1 MKETMNLAVIGLGGR
16 GKGHINDCF
25 AHMDDVN
32 IVGVCDLYDDRAE
45 EAADLVEKTKGKRP
59 EIVTTDYKE
68 ILNADIV
75 EAVVVSTAWES
86 HVSISIDALRAKK
99 AVAMEVGCAYSEDEC
114 RNLIRAYEETK
125 TPFMFMEN
133 CCYDRRETMVFK
145 MVKEGLFGEII
156 HCEGGYCH
164 DLRKEVSEG
173 KEARHYRLRNYMSHC
188 CENYPTHEMGP
199 IARVL
204 NINHGNRMVSLC
216 SVASKPAGIAE
227 YAMKNLNGRKLDIIQ
242 GDVITTTIKC
252 ARGQT
257 ITLTHETSL
266 PRPYSRR
273 FTVCG
278 TQGMYSED
286 GDYVYID
293 GKYPEAEWEQKKVW
307 GNAKDYEKDYLDE
320 KWVEM
325 DNLKIEGGHGG
336 MDYIEWRDFID
347 CLKTGRKMPI
357 DVYDAATWM
366 SISYLSEASIAAGG
380 APVYMPDFT
389 DGRWVLD
396 TEI

>member
-1 MKETMNLAVIGLGGR
+1 
-16 GKGHINDCF
+16 
-25 AHMDDVN
+25 
-32 IVGVCDLYDDRAE
+32 
-45 EAADLVEKTKGKRP
+45 
-59 EIVTTDYKE
+59 
-68 ILNADIV
+68 
-75 EAVVVSTAWES
+75 
-86 HVSISIDALRAKK
+86 
-99 AVAMEVGCAYSEDEC
+99 
-114 RNLIRAYEETK
+114 
-125 TPFMFMEN
+125 MEN

-252 ARGQT
+252 AKGQT